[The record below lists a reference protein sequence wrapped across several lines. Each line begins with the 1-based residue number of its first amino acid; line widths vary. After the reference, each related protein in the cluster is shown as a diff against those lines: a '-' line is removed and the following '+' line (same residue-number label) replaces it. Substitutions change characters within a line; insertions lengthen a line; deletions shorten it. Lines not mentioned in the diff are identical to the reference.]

1 LPQSQFVV
9 TAGFT
14 LGDSDL
20 KEQYCSLRRSI
31 VLGDF
36 NFGDADGVIGLDIL
50 GSFRTVTFDFKD
62 SVLVLE
68 DR

>member
-14 LGDSDL
+14 VGDWNL
-20 KEQYCSLRRSI
+20 KDQHCSFRRSI
-31 VLGDF
+31 VVGDF

-50 GSFRTVTFDFKD
+50 SSFRTVTFDFKD